1 MHDSMTVVIS
11 TVTLLA
17 NQCTSEPTACIPGN
31 TEMLLSLAMQK
42 GLFQKL
48 TLLRLKNRDIY
59 VNIALPPN
67 MPKAEESSASAFST
81 GR

>member
-42 GLFQKL
+42 GQFQKF

-59 VNIALPPN
+59 VR
-67 MPKAEESSASAFST
+67 KYCTST
-81 GR
+81 QHAKSRGELCICI